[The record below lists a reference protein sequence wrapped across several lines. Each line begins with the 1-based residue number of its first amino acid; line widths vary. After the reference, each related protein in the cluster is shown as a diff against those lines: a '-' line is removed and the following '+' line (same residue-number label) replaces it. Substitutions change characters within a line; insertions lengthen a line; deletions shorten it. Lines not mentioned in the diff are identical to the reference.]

1 MNKISS
7 QTIYRGAF
15 GLAVAIMFGAFGAHY
30 LKEKLPVEN
39 LQIFETAVKYQFY
52 GCLGLL
58 ALGIMSHTTE
68 VKLNTPIF
76 LLRLGVLIFCGTV
89 YFLAL
94 RPVFGI
100 DGYKCVG
107 AITPIGGLCMMACW
121 IWVGVLF
128 YFIKKPSS

>member
-15 GLAVAIMFGAFGAHY
+15 GLAVAIMLGAFGAHY
-30 LKEKLPVEN
+30 LKEKLPIEN

-58 ALGIMSHTTE
+58 ALGLISHTTE
-68 VKLNTPIF
+68 VKLNTPI
-76 LLRLGVLIFCGTV
+76 LLIRLGSLIFCGTV

-100 DGYKCVG
+100 DGFKWVG

-128 YFIKKPSS
+128 LKASKK